1 MMTATKKGKNLL
13 CAVLALALA
22 VTVLAACNRTP
33 NPQGSTAP
41 STTAAQT
48 TTAPQ
53 DTTSQASQTQV
64 TTTQRQQPQITTT
77 EKGVVVTAQDGTEIL
92 KYTVDGYSV
101 CQFNDGILEMYF
113 GKLIKEDA
121 AILLKQPLTKKE
133 IGTLPQLQK
142 ITQTYDSRNRAVEKV
157 FQLSKQFPSK
167 TYETHDVLIFYT
179 WYQNY
184 ATNFRLNRLQFQN
197 GALLCE
203 TELDLSPH
211 GAAMTGN
218 VIAVA
223 VEKGVL
229 TSAPAVHH
237 TFSPNANEPEVAD

>member
-13 CAVLALALA
+13 CAVLALALTA
-22 VTVLAACNRTP
+22 LAACNRTP

-77 EKGVVVTAQDGTEIL
+77 EKGVVVTAENGEEIL

-101 CQFNDGILEMYF
+101 CQFNADF
-113 GKLIKEDA
+113 GLMHFSSAGEEST
-121 AILLKQPLTKKE
+121 AILLKQPPTKKDLDA
-133 IGTLPQLQK
+133 LPQLKKFGQN
-142 ITQTYDSRNRAVEKV
+142 YDESGRAAEKV
-157 FQLSKQFPSK
+157 FQLSKQFPAK
-167 TYETHDVLIFYT
+167 TYETHDILIFFT
-179 WYQNY
+179 RYQDY
-184 ATNFRLNRLQFQN
+184 ATNFRLNRLQLQ
-197 GALLCE
+197 GGTLLCE

-211 GAAMTGN
+211 GNAMTGN
-218 VIAVA
+218 VIAVM
-223 VEKGVL
+223 VEKNVL
-229 TSAPAVHH
+229 TNAPKVLH
-237 TFSPNANEPEVAD
+237 TFLPNANEPEVY